1 MGDKKKNIVVVG
13 FKGCGKTAVGKIL
26 AKKLGKGFTDTDALI
41 EDIHKRK
48 TGEDIPF
55 RQIFQNRGK
64 DYFLSLEREAV
75 ENIAKMDDRVI
86 SLGGG
91 TLFGEADTENIKH
104 LGIIIFLYVE
114 EETLY
119 KRIMAKGIPPFF
131 DKESPKKSF
140 DSIYKKRIDTYR
152 DVSNIIIDNTEITP
166 EGAAKEIIE
175 QLKGYN
181 VR

>member
-1 MGDKKKNIVVVG
+1 MGNKKGNIIFIG
-13 FKGCGKTAVGKIL
+13 FKGCGKTTVGRL
-26 AKKLGKGFTDTDALI
+26 VAEKLKKGFTDSDAII
-41 EDIHKRK
+41 EEIHKKK
-48 TGEDIPF
+48 TGESIPF
-55 RQIFQNRGK
+55 RQIFETRGK
-64 DYFLSLEREAV
+64 DHFLTLEKGAMGD
-75 ENIAKMDDRVI
+75 IAKMDDRVI

-91 TLFGEADTENIKH
+91 TLFGTACLEDIKR

-114 EETLY
+114 KETLY
-119 KRIMAKGIPPFF
+119 NRIMANGHPPFF
-131 DKESPKKSF
+131 DKDSPKKSF

>member
-1 MGDKKKNIVVVG
+1 MGDKKNNIVIVG
-13 FKGCGKTAVGKIL
+13 FKGCGKTAVGKLL
-26 AKKLGKGFTDTDALI
+26 AKKLGKGFTDTDAVI

-48 TGEDIPF
+48 TGEGIPF
-55 RQIFQNRGK
+55 RQIFQDRGK

-75 ENIAKMDDRVI
+75 EDIAKMDDRVI

-91 TLFGEADTENIKH
+91 TLFGEADTENIKR

-119 KRIMAKGIPPFF
+119 NRIMANGLPPFF
-131 DKESPKKSF
+131 DKDSPKKSF